1 VRCTAWRSFL
11 AMLFMVGLLFA
22 TGTTSSWVGPIAAVA
37 AGTLAALVLPLALA
51 LGWTGNTTE
60 AQGPDARAP

>member
-51 LGWTGNTTE
+51 PRMDGQHHRST
-60 AQGPDARAP
+60 RS